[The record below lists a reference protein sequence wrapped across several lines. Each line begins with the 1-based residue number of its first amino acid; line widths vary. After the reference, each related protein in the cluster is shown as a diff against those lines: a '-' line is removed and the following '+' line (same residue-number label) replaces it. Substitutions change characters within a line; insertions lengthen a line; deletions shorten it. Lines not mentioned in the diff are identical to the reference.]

1 VVSGIVVILGIPSA
15 LSQGSVESLSS
26 MNIFGQTGF
35 LSLMSFVFSDLS
47 LPIGGLFICIFV
59 AWVWGASN
67 AFEEIKIGAG
77 TQTISLLSLW
87 RFLIK
92 YVCPVII
99 AVVLLNVFGV
109 F

>member
-1 VVSGIVVILGIPSA
+1 
-15 LSQGSVESLSS
+15 
-26 MNIFGQTGF
+26 
-35 LSLMSFVFSDLS
+35 MSYIFSDLS

-59 AWVWGASN
+59 AWVWGATN
-67 AFEEIKIGAG
+67 AFEEVKLGAG
-77 TQTISLLSLW
+77 PLTITLLGLW

-99 AVVLLNVFGV
+99 VAVLLNIFGV